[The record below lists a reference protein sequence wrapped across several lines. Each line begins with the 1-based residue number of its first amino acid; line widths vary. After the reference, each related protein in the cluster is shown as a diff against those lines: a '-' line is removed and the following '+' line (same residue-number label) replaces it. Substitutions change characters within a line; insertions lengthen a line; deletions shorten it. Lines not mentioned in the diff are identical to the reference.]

1 MSDDDID
8 FELVTNANQLAP
20 PPPLARERVILPG
33 WKTTSGKAVG
43 FWVSELTALEFGEF
57 QDSTRIYDGG
67 RFTGITLK
75 NEDLKLLAFTVRDGN
90 GNRLWHTTESAVA
103 QLGRFGQAS
112 IDLLVAAS
120 SRMNQRKN
128 EDQASAEG
136 NSAPTP
142 TDS

>member
-43 FWVSELTALEFGEF
+43 FFVYELTALEFGEF
-57 QDSTRIYDGG
+57 QDSTRVYDGG
-67 RFTGITLK
+67 AFTGITLK
-75 NEDLKLLAFTVRDGN
+75 NEDLKLLAFTVRDAN
-90 GNRLWHTTESAVA
+90 GNRLWNTTESAVA

-112 IDLLVAAS
+112 INLLVAAS
-120 SRMNQRKN
+120 SRMNQKADR
-128 EDQASAEG
+128 ASAEG
-136 NSAPTP
+136 NSEPTP
-142 TDS
+142 SDS